1 MTRTAWVAA
10 GFALLVVSTPRAQQP
25 AADPLQP
32 TNHPRLSADPS
43 KLWMAPDTSALRE
56 PQGRAEHGRGA
67 SGGGARTG
75 PLAQLAEAVK
85 LEVDSN
91 FAQAL
96 PILSQPAI
104 QQGTLGHYA
113 EYYRGLAELRL
124 GRPADARRT
133 FQSIA
138 SKQPIGYLVEATAL
152 REAESDEALGDL
164 GAALDIYER
173 LAKKKT
179 TSAAAVLL

>member
-56 PQGRAEHGRGA
+56 PQGRAEPGRGA
-67 SGGGARTG
+67 SGGGARPG

-85 LEVDSN
+85 LEGDAN
-91 FAQAL
+91 FAQAATL
-96 PILSQPAI
+96 LSPPAA
-104 QQGTLGHYA
+104 QLRTLEHH
-113 EYYRGLAELRL
+113 
-124 GRPADARRT
+124 
-133 FQSIA
+133 
-138 SKQPIGYLVEATAL
+138 
-152 REAESDEALGDL
+152 
-164 GAALDIYER
+164 
-173 LAKKKT
+173 
-179 TSAAAVLL
+179 